1 MKITQDVREYS
12 KKKREAKALR
22 KGLFLTMVAI
32 TVMGSVTVTY
42 KYLLDSRIDIDPS
55 TLCPADGP
63 VGVTAVLIDSTDTF
77 SSIQREFLEKYFD
90 ELRQTLEEGE
100 LVEIYSASAYS
111 ESGFE
116 PMISLCNPGDGSG
129 ASELTAA
136 PERLRRRWQQ
146 LFDGPLQETLHQG
159 LESGGSNRSPIFQ
172 MIKAMSIRAYPLQH
186 QSISLNLYIVSDM
199 LENTDKYNQYQDSI
213 DFSTV
218 STRPFFAHINPNLRN
233 VSVTVLYVS
242 RERYESLQTKQHAEF
257 WAEYF
262 ERFGAN
268 LRLIKRI

>member
-1 MKITQDVREYS
+1 VAYQSS

-22 KGLFLTMVAI
+22 KGLILTSIAL
-32 TVMGSVTVTY
+32 TVIGSVTIAY
-42 KYLLDSRIDIDPS
+42 NYLIESRVEIDSV
-55 TLCPADGP
+55 TLCPAVGP
-63 VGVTAVLIDSTDTF
+63 IGVTAVLIDSTDTF
-77 SSIQREFLEKYFD
+77 TSIQREFLEKYFD
-90 ELRQTLEEGE
+90 ELRETLEQGE
-100 LVEIYSASAYS
+100 LVEIYSALDFS

-172 MIKAMSIRAYPLQH
+172 MIKALSIRAYPLQH
-186 QSISLNLYIVSDM
+186 QSIPLNLYIVSDM
-199 LENTDKYNQYQDSI
+199 LENTGKYNQYSDSA

-218 STRPFFAHINPNLRN
+218 SDRPFFAHINPNLLS

-242 RERYESLQTKQHAEF
+242 RERYESLQTRQHAEF
-257 WAEYF
+257 WAHYF

-268 LRLIKRI
+268 LRLVKRI